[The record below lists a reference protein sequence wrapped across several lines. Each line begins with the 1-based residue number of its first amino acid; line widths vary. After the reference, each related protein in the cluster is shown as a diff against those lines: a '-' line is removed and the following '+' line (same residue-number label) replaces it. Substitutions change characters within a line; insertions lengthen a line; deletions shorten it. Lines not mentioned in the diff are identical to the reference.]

1 MRIAGFSLSEP
12 LPSSFGTGS
21 AFAIGPRT
29 TEFAALFRLMS
40 GSCSITNLNS
50 DVTVSPNQ
58 NYFFSDF
65 RENPE
70 QDLAF
75 LDNFE
80 EDITLQ
86 DYESHVSGKG
96 FSNRKFYKSLLAELC
111 GAVFNEAIDSHT
123 AAFVHLYRAYEHLSY
138 AFPMIY
144 AAKTDNYIGTFEN
157 LRKWISNSD
166 SDGNVGELRFH
177 KSFVSTLFHGL
188 PELSST
194 IDIHIQSRD
203 EYKEAIFEGLAIK
216 VLGWKRPEHY
226 TGATTRPDKLSI
238 SFSDFHS
245 FIVNLRNRYFHYS
258 NSRSDNIVLEE
269 IVESDLL
276 FSFVN
281 KAGMNY
287 ITTIF
292 NGVVGHQMEARLT

>member
-1 MRIAGFSLSEP
+1 
-12 LPSSFGTGS
+12 
-21 AFAIGPRT
+21 
-29 TEFAALFRLMS
+29 
-40 GSCSITNLNS
+40 
-50 DVTVSPNQ
+50 
-58 NYFFSDF
+58 
-65 RENPE
+65 
-70 QDLAF
+70 
-75 LDNFE
+75 
-80 EDITLQ
+80 
-86 DYESHVSGKG
+86 
-96 FSNRKFYKSLLAELC
+96 
-111 GAVFNEAIDSHT
+111 
-123 AAFVHLYRAYEHLSY
+123 
-138 AFPMIY
+138 MIY

-157 LRKWISNSD
+157 LRKWISSSAN
-166 SDGNVGELRFH
+166 DGNVGELRFH
-177 KSFVSTLFHGL
+177 KAFVSTLFHDL

-203 EYKEAIFEGLAIK
+203 EYKEAIFEGLASK
-216 VLGWKRPEHY
+216 VLGWKRPEQY
-226 TGATTRPDKLSI
+226 TGATSRPDKLSI